1 MTRWRVLTDR
11 RVADL
16 DALRGRLRELAQGV
30 EGLDVD
36 LVSDEQFEQAPDAG
50 AFRDFTPVATLRAPH
65 LAILEYASEALL
77 DEFDWIVDFEPL
89 DQE

>member
-1 MTRWRVLTDR
+1 MNRWRVLADR

-16 DALRGRLRELAQGV
+16 DTLRARLRALAQGV

-50 AFRDFTPVATLRAPH
+50 AFRDFTPVATLQAPH
-65 LAILEYASEALL
+65 PAILEYASEALL
-77 DEFDWIVDFEPL
+77 DEFDWVVDFKPI